1 MATRYANNDNHT
13 SQPLPSPPLSSS
25 TSPRRNRGISF
36 GGKSEKS
43 HKSSG
48 SHGKISLHETPE
60 EKARRALHTKA
71 DPTLAMNEAQ
81 PAMVAALE
89 KSNLGSLRA
98 IQHKDQYGNV
108 ITDPDLSNPT
118 RPRFERPLDT
128 IRSFEAAIDG
138 SYHSRRMSY
147 VTDASQSRPASYYGG
162 NGNDHNQNYGR
173 PSMSRPDSYV
183 DHGASGSNGYSYQG
197 RGNRPRHGNGRMNGD
212 YTNGNGY
219 NQQQPY
225 YPNSPYQRSNDNFT
239 AGSGSANTDQW
250 GNSTDPSSV
259 NSSFDRLQQQAA
271 QQKQYQ
277 QQQQAESYGFNGF
290 GGNPDTSF
298 HQQDYQNGAPPP
310 PPPHGQSNSQANG
323 AMSSQPF
330 NPPLP
335 APARKVADDDK
346 KKRGSWFK
354 RRFSKD

>member
-1 MATRYANNDNHT
+1 MATRYANNNNN
-13 SQPLPSPPLSSS
+13 QPPLPSPP
-25 TSPRRNRGISF
+25 TSPRRSRGISF

-43 HKSSG
+43 HRSSHSAG
-48 SHGKISLHETPE
+48 GKISLHETPE
-60 EKARRALHTKA
+60 EKAKRILHTKA

-81 PAMVAALE
+81 PATVALLE
-89 KSNLGSLRA
+89 KSNLGSLRS
-98 IQHKDQYGNV
+98 IQHKDQYGNI

-118 RPRFERPLDT
+118 RPRLERPLDT

-138 SYHSRRMSY
+138 SYHNRRMSY
-147 VTDASQSRPASYYGG
+147 ATDASQSRPGSYYGEP
-162 NGNDHNQNYGR
+162 NQNGYGR

-183 DHGASGSNGYSYQG
+183 DYGASGSNGYYYNQG
-197 RGNRPRHGNGRMNGD
+197 PRGNRPRHPNNRVNSD
-212 YTNGNGY
+212 YTNGNGH
-219 NQQQPY
+219 QQQQNF
-225 YPNSPYQRSNDNFT
+225 YPNSPYQRSQDNFT

-277 QQQQAESYGFNGF
+277 QQQQPSETYGLNGF
-290 GGNPDTSF
+290 GGNPQIDTSF
-298 HQQDYQNGAPPP
+298 QHDYRNGVPA
-310 PPPHGQSNSQANG
+310 PPPHGQSNGQA
-323 AMSSQPF
+323 SQPF
-330 NPPLP
+330 NPALP
-335 APARKVADDDK
+335 APARKVADTDDK

>member
-1 MATRYANNDNHT
+1 MATRYANNNN
-13 SQPLPSPPLSSS
+13 SQPLPSPPITASP
-25 TSPRRNRGISF
+25 TSPKRNRGISF

-43 HKSSG
+43 HRSNG
-48 SHGKISLHETPE
+48 STGGKISLHETPE
-60 EKARRALHTKA
+60 EKARRSLHTKA

-81 PAMVAALE
+81 PAMVAVLE
-89 KSNLGSLRA
+89 KSNLMSLRSL
-98 IQHKDQYGNV
+98 QHKDQYGNI

-118 RPRFERPLDT
+118 RPRLERPLDT

-138 SYHSRRMSY
+138 SYHTRRMSY
-147 VTDASQSRPASYYGG
+147 ATDASQSRPTSYYGG
-162 NGNDHNQNYGR
+162 NNDYNQAYGR
-173 PSMSRPDSYV
+173 PSVSRPGSYI

-197 RGNRPRHGNGRMNGD
+197 QGQRRPRQPNNRMNSE
-212 YTNGNGY
+212 YSNGNGY
-219 NQQQPY
+219 NQQQQF
-225 YPNSPYQRSNDNFT
+225 YPNAAYQQSNDNFT

-259 NSSFDRLQQQAA
+259 NSSYDRLQQQAA
-271 QQKQYQ
+271 QQKHYQ
-277 QQQQAESYGFNGF
+277 QQQQSESYGFNGF

-298 HQQDYQNGAPPP
+298 QQQEYRNGPPP
-310 PPPHGQSNSQANG
+310 PPVHGQSYGQTNG

-335 APARKVADDDK
+335 APARKMVEDDK
-346 KKRGSWFK
+346 KAKRGSWFK